1 MCKSEV
7 FNRIAEVVAHETEIY
22 SDELVGH
29 NRTMEVVDARCI
41 FFQMLR
47 EKGFTTNQIADKTRR
62 TAAAVRYLLSK
73 YDDRIAQNKMVEL
86 YAQKVRKQLAN
97 N

>member
-7 FNRIAEVVAHETEIY
+7 FNRVAEVVARETEVY
-22 SDELVGH
+22 SDELIGH
-29 NRTMEVVDARCI
+29 GRTMEAVDARCI

-47 EKGFTTNQIADKTRR
+47 EKGFTTGQIAYKTRR

-73 YDDRIAQNKMVEL
+73 YEERVAQNKLVNL
-86 YAQKVRKQLAN
+86 YAQKVRKQLEN